1 MNRYIS
7 FATLLILIV
16 FLALGCTGGGLALG
30 CTGGGAEQTPANK
43 QGQEEQGQ
51 EELVQKEPV
60 QEEPVQPQYQMG
72 QEQGEID
79 QPQYQLGQEPL
90 NVTGGGL
97 SGTYGCL
104 SFSDGLVDP
113 SSGVPTSGVPIRF
126 TVRPDGTWT
135 DITFGEAEALEG
147 EYTVNSDTA
156 QFLSAQGNPLYN
168 FQILEGGARLLDDTN
183 RQNCRK

>member
-1 MNRYIS
+1 MNRCIS

-16 FLALGCTGGGLALG
+16 FLALG

-60 QEEPVQPQYQMG
+60 QPQHQTG
-72 QEQGEID
+72 QEQEEINQPQHQTGHEQEEID
-79 QPQYQLGQEPL
+79 QPQHQTGQEPL

-113 SSGVPTSGVPIRF
+113 SSGVSTSGVPSRF

-147 EYTVNSDTA
+147 EYTVNGDTA